1 MIFDSSI
8 SLPGVFRVPPAVHL
22 RSLSADRWGSSFRR
36 ESGDASTSCG
46 QRVVA
51 MFWDGH
57 EAIWCRRWRE
67 SFILYGMTQWANT
80 SPTFLP
86 SFVLCLFDTN
96 DKITSWLAFTSKRLH
111 FLWAT
116 KDWCYKDIEI
126 THRDIWP
133 FGVAPKQRVE
143 PTESCA
149 GVVSR
154 WTWQD
159 VSLRVLIPV
168 ACGYSRNC

>member
-1 MIFDSSI
+1 MIFHSSI

-116 KDWCYKDIEI
+116 KDWRYKDIEI
-126 THRDIWP
+126 TWNNTSRHLALR
-133 FGVAPKQRVE
+133 R
-143 PTESCA
+143 CA
-149 GVVSR
+149 KATCWTNGVVR
-154 WTWQD
+154 WGCQQVNVTRCFLTSFD
-159 VSLRVLIPV
+159 SS
-168 ACGYSRNC
+168 GM